1 MTSRLEIRLKDGLPD
16 ASGVGIQKKSKAY
29 FGFNVDDVQKITDE
43 LIKKVD
49 ETTAQKEQ
57 EIIEF

>member
-1 MTSRLEIRLKDGLPD
+1 LKAEKEISEDELYR
-16 ASGVGIQKKSKAY
+16 SQ
-29 FGFNVDDVQKITDE
+29 DDVQKITDE